1 MDFKAIHPALNLG
14 AKLKT
19 VEDLMIK
26 GKKIPFIS
34 ENQNLKKAIK
44 VISEKKLGVL
54 IVIKKAIISVEL

>member
-1 MDFKAIHPALNLG
+1 
-14 AKLKT
+14 
-19 VEDLMIK
+19 MIK